1 MSFTE
6 AVQVCIAKIMT
17 FEGRARRSEYWY
29 FALFVGIVSALINR
43 LLGPHNGIGTVISIA
58 LSLAT
63 LSAGV
68 RRLHDIGKSGWWI
81 LLHFVPFIGWIILL
95 VWFIKDS
102 EPGDNQYGPNPKGIY
117 GNTTI

>member
-43 LLGPHNGIGTVISIA
+43 LLGPHNGIGTVVSIA

-68 RRLHDIGKSGWWI
+68 RRLLPSTVIS
-81 LLHFVPFIGWIILL
+81 
-95 VWFIKDS
+95 
-102 EPGDNQYGPNPKGIY
+102 
-117 GNTTI
+117 